1 MTSRPTR
8 ATAGLLASL
17 LAAATLLVAAPA
29 AQADQIRDSEYWLKD
44 YGIKQAWKVSKGEDV
59 TVAVIDTGIADSH
72 PDLSGTVIGGSDFS
86 AAGNKDGT
94 EPLGALP
101 EHGTLVGTL
110 LAGHGNNEKAIAKA
124 KAEDEKQTI
133 AWKRAVK
140 DAKKDD
146 EDPPKKPDPVK
157 IPKPGPGPDG
167 VIGVAPKAEL
177 LSGSLWL
184 GSENPGG
191 VPISEQVPRAVK
203 WAVDQG
209 ADVINM
215 SLGSTTPSWPTS
227 WDEAFKYAEEHDVV
241 IVAAAGNRAGGME
254 QVGAPATIPGVL
266 TVAGVDKK
274 GKASWDSSTQG
285 ISIGV
290 AAPADPLVGGLPD
303 GGYADWSGTS
313 GAAPLVSGVAALIR
327 SKYPEMKA
335 RDVIQRILATAE
347 DAGEP
352 GVDNLYGYGL
362 LDAEAALTTD
372 VPSVDQNPLGTI
384 AEWIHVHRR
393 GQVTRPNASKPSAK
407 PEEESSV
414 PAVAAPEAVAPEDP
428 AGALPAV
435 LVIGFGALA
444 LIIIV
449 GGGVH
454 VVTVRRRNRA
464 ALAAAAGTVAD
475 AEWTASEA
483 DRDPFDDLP
492 ESR

>member
-1 MTSRPTR
+1 MRPRPIR
-8 ATAGLLASL
+8 ATAGILASL

-29 AQADQIRDSEYWLKD
+29 AQADHIRDSEYWLKD
-44 YGIKQAWKVSKGEDV
+44 YGIKQAWKVSKGKDV

-72 PDLSGTVIGGSDFS
+72 PDLSGTVVGGRDFS

-110 LAGHGNNEKAIAKA
+110 LAGHGNNAEAIARA
-124 KAEDEKQTI
+124 TAEDEKQTI

-146 EDPPKKPDPVK
+146 EDPPKKPEPVK
-157 IPKPGPGPDG
+157 IPQPGPGPDG
-167 VIGVAPKAEL
+167 VIGVAPEAKL
-177 LSGSLWL
+177 ISGSLWL

-191 VPISEQVPRAVK
+191 VPVSEQVPRAVK

-227 WDEAFKYAEEHDVV
+227 WDEAFTYAEEHDVV
-241 IVAAAGNRAGGME
+241 IVAAAGNRAGGMK

-274 GKASWDSSTQG
+274 RKASWDSSTQG

-327 SKYPEMKA
+327 SKYPDMKA
-335 RDVIQRILATAE
+335 PDVIQRILATAK
-347 DAGEP
+347 DAGKP

-362 LDAEAALTTD
+362 LDAEAALTTN
-372 VPSVDQNPLGTI
+372 VPSVKSNPLGTI

-393 GQVTRPNASKPSAK
+393 GQVTRPQPSTPSATPQK
-407 PEEESSV
+407 DSSV
-414 PAVAAPEAVAPEDP
+414 PPVAAPQAVVPAAPG
-428 AGALPAV
+428 GALPAV
-435 LVIGFGALA
+435 LVIGFGALG
-444 LIIIV
+444 LIIII
-449 GGGVH
+449 GGGANVL
-454 VVTVRRRNRA
+454 TVRRRNRA
-464 ALAAAAGTVAD
+464 ARAAEAGTVAG
-475 AEWTASEA
+475 AHWGSSER
-483 DRDPFDDLP
+483 DRDAFDDLP

>member
-1 MTSRPTR
+1 MRPRPIR
-8 ATAGLLASL
+8 ATAGLLATL

-29 AQADQIRDSEYWLKD
+29 AQSDQIRDSEYWLKD
-44 YGIKQAWKVSKGEDV
+44 YGIKQAWKVSKGEGV

-72 PDLSGTVIGGSDFS
+72 PDLSGTVVGGSDFS
-86 AAGNKDGT
+86 EAGNKDGT
-94 EPLGALP
+94 KPLGALP

-110 LAGHGNNEKAIAKA
+110 LAGHGNNEEAIAKA

-146 EDPPKKPDPVK
+146 EDPPKKPEPVK

-167 VIGVAPKAEL
+167 VIGVAPQAEL

-241 IVAAAGNRAGGME
+241 IVAAAGNRAGGMK

-274 GKASWDSSTQG
+274 RKASWDSSTQG

-335 RDVIQRILATAE
+335 PDVIQRILATAK

-372 VPSVDQNPLGTI
+372 VPSVDKNPLGTI

-393 GQVTRPNASKPSAK
+393 GQVARPDASKPNAK
-407 PEEESSV
+407 PQKESSV
-414 PAVAAPEAVAPEDP
+414 PPVAAPQAVAPEDP

-435 LVIGFGALA
+435 LVIGFGTLA

-454 VVTVRRRNRA
+454 VVTARRRNRA
-464 ALAAAAGTVAD
+464 ALAAGAGTVAD